1 MAIKSPSVYSFVFLL
16 DTDQKCVLEWGITFF
31 PQHHAFFF
39 APLATIDDLKNLRL
53 PKLYIASYICN
64 ISPVKTDK
72 EFINTTVHSKR
83 DNNIKQTFKLS
94 IISRENVLTGYR
106 YLICHCC
113 REQHSLSSPWTE
125 LNNLF
130 HLVLEVLVQHSKNL
144 VKVHISMLDCE
155 STQQYHTM

>member
-16 DTDQKCVLEWGITFF
+16 NTDQKCVLEWGITFF

-72 EFINTTVHSKR
+72 EFINTTVYSKR
-83 DNNIKQTFKLS
+83 DNNMKRTFKLS
-94 IISRENVLTGYR
+94 IISRVNVITAYR

-144 VKVHISMLDCE
+144 VKVHISMLDC
-155 STQQYHTM
+155 